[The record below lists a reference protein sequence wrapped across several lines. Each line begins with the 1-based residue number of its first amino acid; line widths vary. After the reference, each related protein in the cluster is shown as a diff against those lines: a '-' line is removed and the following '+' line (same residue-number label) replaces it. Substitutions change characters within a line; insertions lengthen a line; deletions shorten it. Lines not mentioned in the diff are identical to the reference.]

1 MPSYDP
7 QRNRARAR
15 PVVGDPAPV
24 DQILG
29 RPEPAAAMA
38 RPAAAMVPT
47 ASVAATVPPVSP
59 RSPVDHDHAPDP
71 DPDPDHDHAHLD
83 HDRRRGFAARPVLV
97 AVVATVATAVLV
109 LRWRRGRRV

>member
-29 RPEPAAAMA
+29 RPEPAAAMG

-47 ASVAATVPPVSP
+47 APVAATVPPVSP
-59 RSPVDHDHAPDP
+59 RSPVDHAPDP
-71 DPDPDHDHAHLD
+71 DPDHAHDHAHLD
-83 HDRRRGFAARPVLV
+83 HDRRRGFAARPVIV
-97 AVVATVATAVLV
+97 AVVATVATAVFV
-109 LRWRRGRRV
+109 LRRRRGRRV

>member
-29 RPEPAAAMA
+29 RPEPAAAMG

-47 ASVAATVPPVSP
+47 APVAATVPPGSP
-59 RSPVDHDHAPDP
+59 RSPVA
-71 DPDPDHDHAHLD
+71 HDHAHVPDLA
-83 HDRRRGFAARPVLV
+83 HDQI
-97 AVVATVATAVLV
+97 
-109 LRWRRGRRV
+109 GRAHV

>member
-29 RPEPAAAMA
+29 RPEPE
-38 RPAAAMVPT
+38 PAAV
-47 ASVAATVPPVSP
+47 TVPPG
-59 RSPVDHDHAPDP
+59 SPVVHAPAHDHDH
-71 DPDPDHDHAHLD
+71 HDHHAD
-83 HDRRRGFAARPVLV
+83 DRRRGFGARPVLV
-97 AVVATVATAVLV
+97 VVAATVAAAVLV
-109 LRWRRGRRV
+109 LRRRRGRQA

>member
-29 RPEPAAAMA
+29 RPEPAAAM
-38 RPAAAMVPT
+38 VPT

-59 RSPVDHDHAPDP
+59 RSPVDHDHAP